1 MDYLVDVYM
10 KYIVFHFLPLIF
22 AGMALY
28 KHIWSHRGF
37 PHGTG
42 GKEPAC
48 QCKRCKRHGFDP
60 WVRKIPWRRA
70 WQPTPVFL
78 AGESHE
84 QRSLV
89 GYSPWGHRETRL
101 EQLGMHACMWSH
113 HLEIT
118 TQQNGIYLFR
128 FLLFCGILYVYTFSL
143 TKLGTCSYRL
153 FNTPVF

>member
-1 MDYLVDVYM
+1 M
-10 KYIVFHFLPLIF
+10 YIWSILFFHFLPLIF

-60 WVRKIPWRRA
+60 WVRKIPCRRA

-89 GYSPWGHRETRL
+89 GYSPQGHKESVMTERL
-101 EQLGMHACMWSH
+101 S
-113 HLEIT
+113 T
-118 TQQNGIYLFR
+118 TNMMKLKFMAE
-128 FLLFCGILYVYTFSL
+128 SL
-143 TKLGTCSYRL
+143 TAHSPGPQTENFQTSPKLLLLTLLHSLHSQWSRPL
-153 FNTPVF
+153 TN